1 MIFFFPFMFLI
12 ICVLDV
18 CAVNC
23 GVFGVDLSFK
33 QGLEPV
39 SNGERRRWSMRVPSN
54 KRADWVRMWIV
65 LCFI

>member
-1 MIFFFPFMFLI
+1 MFLI

-18 CAVNC
+18 YAVNC
-23 GVFGVDLSFK
+23 GVDLSFK
-33 QGLEPV
+33 LGLEPV